1 MLRTKKLRPIHSQV
15 VVVVGASS
23 GMGRVTAL
31 RFAEGGAKVA
41 VAARNRAALD
51 SLVAEI
57 EQGGG
62 TATAFECDVGEF
74 AQVEA
79 LADSVMEHF
88 GRIDT
93 WAHFSATT
101 VYAPFQQTSAEE
113 FEQVIRVNLLGQA
126 YGAMAALPALRR
138 QGGGALIFI
147 SSIEGEVALPYHSA
161 YAASKHGLNGLIDA
175 LRLELA
181 HDQLPISV
189 TTVMPTA
196 VNTPFFSNART
207 KLGVKPKPAGPI
219 YQPEHVAD
227 AVLYAA
233 EHPVRELFVG
243 GGAKMVVMGKR
254 LMPRAVESYLL
265 ATAFRNQRTNEP
277 KSDDAP
283 SGLYAPETGDDRV
296 HGDFT
301 HLARKHS
308 LYTWMQTHPTA
319 AWLCKAA
326 GLLALAGWAAGCC
339 RGGTLD
345 RVDRRGGSAWP
356 LVRSKRE

>member
-1 MLRTKKLRPIHSQV
+1 MFSPMTRIKKLRPIHAQV
-15 VVVVGASS
+15 AVIVGASS
-23 GMGRVTAL
+23 GMGRVAAL
-31 RFAEGGAKVA
+31 RFAEAGAKVV

-62 TATAFECDVGEF
+62 TALAVECDVAEF
-74 AQVEA
+74 PQVAA
-79 LADSVMEHF
+79 LAENVVDQF

-101 VYAPFQQTSAEE
+101 IYAPFQQTSAEE

-126 YGAMAALPALRR
+126 HGAMVALPALRAA
-138 QGGGALIFI
+138 GGGALIFI
-147 SSIEGEVALPYHSA
+147 SSIQAEVELPYHSA
-161 YAASKHGLNGLIDA
+161 YAASKHGLNGLVDA

-181 HDQLPISV
+181 HEGSSISL

-233 EHPVRELFVG
+233 EHPVR
-243 GGAKMVVMGKR
+243 
-254 LMPRAVESYLL
+254 
-265 ATAFRNQRTNEP
+265 
-277 KSDDAP
+277 
-283 SGLYAPETGDDRV
+283 
-296 HGDFT
+296 
-301 HLARKHS
+301 
-308 LYTWMQTHPTA
+308 
-319 AWLCKAA
+319 
-326 GLLALAGWAAGCC
+326 
-339 RGGTLD
+339 
-345 RVDRRGGSAWP
+345 
-356 LVRSKRE
+356 